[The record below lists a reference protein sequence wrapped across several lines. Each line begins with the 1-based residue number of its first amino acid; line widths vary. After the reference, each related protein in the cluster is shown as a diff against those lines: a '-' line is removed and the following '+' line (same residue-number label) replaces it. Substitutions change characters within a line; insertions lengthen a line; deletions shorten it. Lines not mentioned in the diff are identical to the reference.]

1 MKRLTISLDDKL
13 YFSLVDYAAERSK
26 KNMSRLSVSRTIT
39 ELISNELASLGYYAT
54 PEAKKRLV
62 AKEITN

>member
-39 ELISNELASLGYYAT
+39 ELLSTELASLGYYAT
-54 PEAKKRLV
+54 PDSKKRII
-62 AKEITN
+62 AKEITT